1 MIQIFISLGRN
12 PVRLTP
18 GVNLKIPFYHQV
30 SRLDLRESS
39 ISIPNVRSPV
49 TFDYINIFK
58 KKTNNQNDSFRA
70 TLLIMLASFKA
81 LRSVYLINHVLLPR
95 FLSYVLDPF
104 STVFLMGT
112 R

>member
-49 TFDYINIFK
+49 TLDYIQ
-58 KKTNNQNDSFRA
+58 KKTNSQNDSFRA